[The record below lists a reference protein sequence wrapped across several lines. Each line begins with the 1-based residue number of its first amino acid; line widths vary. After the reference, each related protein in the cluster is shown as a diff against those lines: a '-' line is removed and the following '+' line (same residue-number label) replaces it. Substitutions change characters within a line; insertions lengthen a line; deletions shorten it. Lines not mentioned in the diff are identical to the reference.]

1 MKHCYYKI
9 ANMYI
14 SLVYSIL
21 FSSTSF
27 LMKLKYDFINFY
39 TLLSSS
45 LYETLF
51 LITLM
56 YVYIYLFKCTR
67 LNKVNV
73 HLTTRKMA
81 GEIQSGKSTTTYTA
95 IVYSCRT
102 CREMLHDRGN
112 KKQTAN
118 PPACI
123 IISYMY
129 V

>member
-1 MKHCYYKI
+1 MC
-9 ANMYI
+9 
-14 SLVYSIL
+14 
-21 FSSTSF
+21 
-27 LMKLKYDFINFY
+27 
-39 TLLSSS
+39 
-45 LYETLF
+45 
-51 LITLM
+51 
-56 YVYIYLFKCTR
+56 IYLFKCIR

-81 GEIQSGKSTTTYTA
+81 GEIQSGKTTYTA

-118 PPACI
+118 PPASI
-123 IISYMY
+123 IILYMY